1 METVMCA
8 DYLRG
13 GRPPPPKVPLVGGLS
28 WMELFISSV

>member
-8 DYLRG
+8 NYLWG
-13 GRPPPPKVPLVGGLS
+13 GRPPLPKVPLVGGVS